1 MEAFPLNTIKETTTL
16 NRTIYTLLSIVVLAL
31 TGSFSASAQTQI
43 TDIDDS
49 IEWEVTSTGDDV
61 GEVSTWRRAIP
72 GADVKQFRGEVI
84 LNEPVLDILLT
95 IDTPEDLHKWVYFCR
110 DSEAVPPNLSYM
122 EYKGV
127 WPVAARYVTIQSK
140 SWIEDDV
147 IYISSRN
154 VDEAGPEHDNMVKIR
169 EFSNLFEIT
178 PLGEDMTKVRFTTFV
193 DLAGKLPSWLANA
206 VSSRAPYVTL
216 SGMRDLLEDGERD
229 FSDASV
235 DDLSSVAQDKDGLR
249 LLLAKLDDIDDS
261 DPLDPNDD

>member
-1 MEAFPLNTIKETTTL
+1 MFSCAAAAA
-16 NRTIYTLLSIVVLAL
+16 LLLAIP
-31 TGSFSASAQTQI
+31 FSAHAEPQVTE
-43 TDIDDS
+43 IDDS
-49 IEWEVTSTGDDV
+49 IPWEVTSSGDEV
-61 GEVSTWRRAIP
+61 GDVSTWRRAIP

-84 LNEPVLDILLT
+84 LNEPALNILLT

-110 DSEAVPPNLSYM
+110 DSAAVPPEYSYM

-127 WPVAARYVTIQSK
+127 WPVAARYVTIKSK
-140 SWIEDDV
+140 SWIENDV

-154 VDEAGPEHDNMVKIR
+154 VDEAVPEHDNMVKIR

-178 PLGEDMTKVRFTTFV
+178 PLGEAMTKVRFTTFV

-249 LLLAKLDDIDDS
+249 RLLAKLDNIDDS

>member
-1 MEAFPLNTIKETTTL
+1 MFSCAAAAA
-16 NRTIYTLLSIVVLAL
+16 LLLAIP
-31 TGSFSASAQTQI
+31 FSAHAEPQVTE
-43 TDIDDS
+43 IDDS
-49 IEWEVTSTGDDV
+49 IPWEVTSSGDEV

-84 LNEPVLDILLT
+84 LNEPALNILLT

-110 DSEAVPPNLSYM
+110 DSAAVPPEYSYM

-127 WPVAARYVTIQSK
+127 WPVAARYVTIKSK
-140 SWIEDDV
+140 SWIENDV

-154 VDEAGPEHDNMVKIR
+154 VDEAVPEHDNMVKIR

-249 LLLAKLDDIDDS
+249 RLLAKLDNIDDS

>member
-1 MEAFPLNTIKETTTL
+1 MIPKAATTVAALTL
-16 NRTIYTLLSIVVLAL
+16 MVFSTLLHADDAPQMTV
-31 TGSFSASAQTQI
+31 
-43 TDIDDS
+43 IDDN
-49 IEWEVTSTGDDV
+49 IPWEVTSTGDDV
-61 GEVSTWRRAIP
+61 GEISTWRRAVP

-84 LNEPVLDILLT
+84 LEEPVLNILLT
-95 IDTPEDLHKWVYFCR
+95 IDTPDDLYKWVYFCR
-110 DSEAVPPNLSYM
+110 KSASVPPNYSYM

-127 WPVAARYVTIQSK
+127 WPVAARYVTIKSK

-154 VDEAGPEHDNMVKIR
+154 IDNVGPEHDNMVKIK

-178 PLGEDMTKVRFTTFV
+178 PLGENLTKIRFTTFV
-193 DLAGKLPSWLANA
+193 DLAGRLPSWLANA

-229 FSDASV
+229 FSDATV
-235 DDLSSVAQDKDGLR
+235 DDLSSVAEDKDGLR
-249 LLLAKLDDIDDS
+249 QLLAKLDDIDDS

>member
-1 MEAFPLNTIKETTTL
+1 MFSCAAAAA
-16 NRTIYTLLSIVVLAL
+16 LLLAIP
-31 TGSFSASAQTQI
+31 FSAHAEPQVTE
-43 TDIDDS
+43 IDDS
-49 IEWEVTSTGDDV
+49 IPWEVTSSGDEV
-61 GEVSTWRRAIP
+61 GDVSTWRRAIP

-84 LNEPVLDILLT
+84 LNEPALNILLT

-110 DSEAVPPNLSYM
+110 DSAAVPPEYSYM

-127 WPVAARYVTIQSK
+127 WPVAARYVTIKSK
-140 SWIEDDV
+140 SWIENDV

-154 VDEAGPEHDNMVKIR
+154 VDEAVPEHDNMVKIR

-249 LLLAKLDDIDDS
+249 RLLAKLDNIDDS